1 MPKIVEQKCA
11 RGACIFVKLEG
22 DPTTCGCAS
31 EEMTGRKI
39 IPTFKTLGAEL
50 SAGGKRAERARQAIA
65 VANATLETREIEQQP
80 LERGIAAVAL
90 HRVND
95 RVGLRA

>member
-1 MPKIVEQKCA
+1 MPKIIEQKCA

-22 DPTTCGCAS
+22 DTTTCGCAS

-50 SAGGKRAERARQAIA
+50 SAGGERAERARMAISI
-65 VANATLETREIEQQP
+65 ANATLESREIEQEP
-80 LERGIAAVAL
+80 LERGIGMVAL
-90 HRVND
+90 QRVNE
-95 RVGLRA
+95 RIGMRA